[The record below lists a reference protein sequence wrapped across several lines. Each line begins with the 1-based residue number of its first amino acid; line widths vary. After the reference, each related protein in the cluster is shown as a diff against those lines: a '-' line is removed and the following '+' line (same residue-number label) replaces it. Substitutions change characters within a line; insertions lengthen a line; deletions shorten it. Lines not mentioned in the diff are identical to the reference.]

1 MDVIS
6 LPRSLATG
14 QRLHPVS
21 LSVMLNQTPVHTAEM
36 ELYPDESLSPRELV
50 ELYTPQGSA
59 GIFRVVAVDRSFGD
73 VTHVTL
79 HHALCTLND
88 SLLRAIPDEEE
99 SETSVR
105 ALLAEILAAQTDP
118 LWALGQVDVPDTEV
132 ITWKNDDSGLLDAL
146 LAVMAEIDG
155 YMLTFDQ
162 SRTPWLVNVVALS
175 DDDACE
181 CRLNRNMTSL
191 SVSLDTSEM
200 CTRLYLP
207 GIDEP
212 MEADTL
218 PRWGVITRVLEA
230 DEELG
235 EELLRQEGQHFLDTH
250 KDPLLTVIIDA
261 LDLSRATGEPFD
273 TFRVGRICRVAL
285 PGEGT
290 TIRQRVVSVEW
301 SDVYGEPERALVT
314 LSHEAPDAAASI
326 AGLVA
331 DTTIVRK
338 RVTKAESDAG
348 KNEEK
353 IDGLSIRLE
362 EANSKLN
369 AADAIFDSI
378 HSRLDDT
385 DSNIERVEKGLKAEH
400 DSNTEQFSAV
410 HNRLDATDSN
420 IEDTDNRVDT
430 LQTSVANKAD
440 QFALDATNL
449 KVAAVEATLS
459 GTKLLTKS
467 VALGGLKIIPA
478 YGTITYTTA
487 TGGTGSFTAVTSI
500 TVTGNAAENITYVGK

>member
-1 MDVIS
+1 MTS

-21 LSVMLNQTPVHTAEM
+21 LSVTLNQTPVHTAEM
-36 ELYPDESLSPRELV
+36 ELYPDEALSPRELV

-88 SLLRAIPDEEE
+88 SLLRAVPDEEE

-118 LWALGQVDVPDTEV
+118 LWALGQVDVPDSEV

-146 LAVMAEIDG
+146 LAVMAELDG

-191 SVSLDTSEM
+191 AVSLDTSEM

-348 KNEEK
+348 KVKGEF
-353 IDGLSIRLE
+353 RM
-362 EANSKLN
+362 
-369 AADAIFDSI
+369 
-378 HSRLDDT
+378 
-385 DSNIERVEKGLKAEH
+385 NIERVEKELKAEH

-420 IEDTDNRVDT
+420 IEDTDKQVAN
-430 LQTSVANKAD
+430 LQTSVVNKAD

-449 KVAAVEATLS
+449 KVAAVEAALS
-459 GTKLLTKS
+459 GTTLLTKS
-467 VALGGLKIIPA
+467 VALGGLRIIPA